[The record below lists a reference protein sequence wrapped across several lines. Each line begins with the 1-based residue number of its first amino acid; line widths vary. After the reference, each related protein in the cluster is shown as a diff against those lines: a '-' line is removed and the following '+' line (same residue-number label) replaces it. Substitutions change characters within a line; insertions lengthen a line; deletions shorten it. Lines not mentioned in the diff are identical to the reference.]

1 MTTPAHRCD
10 HRDHRDHRDRDW
22 GPDIRKIILL
32 LLQIVLDALTLK
44 R

>member
-1 MTTPAHRCD
+1 MTTPAHRC
-10 HRDHRDHRDRDW
+10 DHRDHRDRDW